1 MNTSKLKKFAQET
14 RRKLLKQV
22 NGKLEHV
29 LTAETGELREKAHI
43 IKDLKKDLDRMGRE
57 ALVDKVA
64 YTWFNRFVALRYMD
78 VRGFQPLE
86 VSVLTPKEGQV
97 SPEILQEA
105 MAGHIPDDLKV
116 DSPKGHGPV
125 EWKN

>member
-1 MNTSKLKKFAQET
+1 MNTNKLKKFAQET

-29 LTAETGELREKAHI
+29 LSSDNGALRDNAQVVKE
-43 IKDLKKDLDRMGRE
+43 LKKEIDQLGRE

-78 VRGFQPLE
+78 ARGYQPLE
-86 VSVLTPKEGQV
+86 MSILTPQEGQV
-97 SPEILQEA
+97 SAQLLQEA
-105 MAGHIPDDLKV
+105 MAGHK
-116 DSPKGHGPV
+116 PV
-125 EWKN
+125 LLVE